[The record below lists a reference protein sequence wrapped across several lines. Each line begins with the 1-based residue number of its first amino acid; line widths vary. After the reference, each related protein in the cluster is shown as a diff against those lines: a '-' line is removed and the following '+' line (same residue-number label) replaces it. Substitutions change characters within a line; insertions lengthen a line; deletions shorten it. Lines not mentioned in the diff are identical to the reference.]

1 MRTEYKYLIAHTL
14 PLAAALAVWLGG
26 IMAYAGVILAFVV
39 IPTLDALLKGSTANL
54 TPLQQSTQLQ
64 RRLFDWLLYLNLPL
78 LWLITAAYLWRIT
91 ATDMATYELVGMTLS
106 VGILL
111 GADGINVA
119 HELGHRQQW
128 GEQLLAQLLLIPCL
142 YTHFYIEHNW
152 GHHKHVATP
161 LDPATSRKGQSL
173 YAFFV
178 RSVALGYRSAWQI
191 ENTNVARELR
201 PWYRHRMVGFTLVQ
215 AIYLAT
221 VWVYVGVVGLM
232 GAIAVGVVG
241 FLLLEAVNYIEHY
254 GLLRRQRDNG
264 RYEPVQPHHSWNSN
278 HEVGRI
284 FLYELTRHSDHHF
297 KSTRKY
303 QILRHHDTAPQLPYG
318 YPASI
323 LLALVPPLWYRVMDK
338 RVESLNAAPAVV

>member
-1 MRTEYKYLIAHTL
+1 MRTELKYLIAHTL
-14 PLAAALAVWLGG
+14 PMSAAIAVWWGG
-26 IMAYAGVILAFVV
+26 VWSYAGVGLAFIV
-39 IPTLDALLKGSTANL
+39 IPVLDAVLKGSTANL
-54 TPLQQSTQLQ
+54 TPLQEQAQLQ
-64 RRLFDWLLYLNLPL
+64 RRLFDGLLYLNLPL
-78 LWLITAAYLWRIT
+78 VWAITAAYLWRIT
-91 ATDMATYELVGMTLS
+91 ATDVATHELVGMTLS

-119 HELGHRQQW
+119 HELGHRSRW

-161 LDPATSRKGQSL
+161 LDPATSRRGQSV

-191 ENTNVARELR
+191 ENTNVAQGRR
-201 PWYRHRMVGFTLVQ
+201 PWYRHRMLGFTVVQ
-215 AIYLAT
+215 VIYLAT
-221 VWVYVGVVGLM
+221 VWVYSGAVGLI
-232 GAIAVGVVG
+232 GAIAVGIVG

-254 GLLRRQRDNG
+254 GLLRQQRSNG

-323 LLALVPPLWYRVMDK
+323 LLALVPPLWYHIMDPRVA
-338 RVESLNAAPAVV
+338 SLQAPAAAV